1 MYEVV
6 SHKVHGKIA
15 KIWDSDKVDLLIL
28 RENTEGLYYSTLQ
41 RSVKRIK
48 GEKFREYPPISFPD
62 LGDEVAWD
70 PRPISKKGT
79 ERVVRRAFEYAIKRE
94 GSPHNKKV
102 TCVDKSNVTKGC
114 QLFRS
119 TFDEVSKEFPSIGT
133 THAYVDAFTMWMV
146 RNPEDF
152 DVVVTSNLFGDIIT
166 DLGSVLQGGMGMA
179 ASGNIG
185 DNHGLF
191 EPVHGSSPKYAGLNK
206 VNPIAA
212 INSAQMMLEWI
223 GYTKGDQ
230 DATQAANI
238 LSQCV
243 GEHIKNEAILTYDLG
258 GNSTTSQVGDA
269 IANRVGNT
277 VRELI

>member
-1 MYEVV
+1 
-6 SHKVHGKIA
+6 
-15 KIWDSDKVDLLIL
+15 
-28 RENTEGLYYSTLQ
+28 
-41 RSVKRIK
+41 
-48 GEKFREYPPISFPD
+48 
-62 LGDEVAWD
+62 
-70 PRPISKKGT
+70 
-79 ERVVRRAFEYAIKRE
+79 
-94 GSPHNKKV
+94 
-102 TCVDKSNVTKGC
+102 
-114 QLFRS
+114 
-119 TFDEVSKEFPSIGT
+119 
-133 THAYVDAFTMWMV
+133 
-146 RNPEDF
+146 
-152 DVVVTSNLFGDIIT
+152 
-166 DLGSVLQGGMGMA
+166 MGMA